1 MTIQQSLFPVCD
13 AFRQVQGYITCKWMR
28 VRYIQP
34 TTDMILIHIE
44 PSDDI
49 PDDVDMEYYL
59 MEQADVYADD
69 FAEWFPHLNVY
80 LTERDKD
87 WYIISIKE

>member
-1 MTIQQSLFPVCD
+1 MIQQSLFPVCD
-13 AFRQVQGYITCKWMR
+13 AFRQLKGYIDSTWLS

-49 PDDVDMEYYL
+49 PDDVDMEYYIW
-59 MEQADVYADD
+59 EQTDVYADD
-69 FAEWFPHLNVY
+69 IAEWFPHLTVRT
-80 LTERDKD
+80 TERDTD
-87 WYIISIKE
+87 WYIISITQ